1 MTNILKAIKLAKSEI
16 KSLELAPKINGCEM
30 TEWWKEQIEIWKT
43 AISALEKQIPKKVNI
58 SLKGTTGWNTK
69 CHCPNCHSM
78 VSHGKYCSNC
88 GQALDFNSN
97 GSDIK

>member
-1 MTNILKAIKLAKSEI
+1 MKFD
-16 KSLELAPKINGCEM
+16 KINSEAIYELHYQEDMRAKGIPY
-30 TEWWKEQIEIWKT
+30 QVSNLVIYT

-58 SLKGTTGWNTK
+58 SLKGTTDWNTK

>member
-1 MTNILKAIKLAKSEI
+1 MTNEEAINELRYQEKLRGKGIPYQVDNLVIA
-16 KSLELAPKINGCEM
+16 
-30 TEWWKEQIEIWKT
+30 T